1 MSALISRMHRRWL
14 SDDDVAPALLFTALA
29 AFVGLIPVQNDTFWH
44 LRSGQQMWQTG
55 SFLLTEPFSHTS
67 HGAELHNHWWLT
79 QLAFFGAYSLGG
91 PLLLTLFAGAC
102 AFAAV
107 FGSWRLMRGPWEV
120 RIAVLAVLMLVSAP
134 GWSIRP
140 QVVSFAF
147 IVLMAHLI
155 VRNRLAWLPVV
166 CMVWANSHAL
176 VIFGVVISGA
186 LVLEALLWSRRELR
200 RSIVIAALCVAAP
213 MVSPLGAW
221 YWPQVLATVSVSKDL
236 QIQEYRMPF
245 SAGDLPFWVAA
256 ATLVVLTITQR
267 RRLRYRQRSERALL
281 VAAFVLMAAAIVA
294 ARNAAVFVLIAAP
307 VVSRLW
313 PAMAGNRARNER
325 PLGAAGYAML
335 GAAAVVAAAMVVM
348 PWRDGRAA
356 RAWHPVSQN
365 VVEAVRTCPDPIFN
379 RLDDGGY
386 LMWTMPERR
395 VFVDSRMEAYT
406 VETLRYSRAADTE
419 GDYAAAFQKYGINC
433 AVVATDSS
441 MYSHLLS
448 NPSMTLTFSDSERA
462 VFTRS
467 GSSGAP
473 VRASVD

>member
-1 MSALISRMHRRWL
+1 MMHRRWL
-14 SDDDVAPALLFTALA
+14 SEDDVAPALLFVGLA

-67 HGAELHNHWWLT
+67 YGAELHNHWWLT
-79 QLAFFGAYSLGG
+79 QLVFFGAYTLGG

-120 RIAVLAVLMLVSAP
+120 RVAVLAVLMLVSAP

-176 VIFGVVISGA
+176 VIFGVVMSGA
-186 LVLEALLWSRRELR
+186 LVLEALLWSRGELR
-200 RSIVIAALCVAAP
+200 RSVAIAALCVAAP
-213 MVSPLGAW
+213 MISPLGVW

-236 QIQEYRMPF
+236 QLQEYRMPF
-245 SAGDLPFWVAA
+245 TAADLPFWIAA
-256 ATLVVLTITQR
+256 ATLVIVTITQR
-267 RRLRYRQRSERALL
+267 HRLVYRQRSERALL
-281 VAAFVLMAAAIVA
+281 VAALVLMVAGMIA

-313 PAMAGNRARNER
+313 PAMKSDRACTER
-325 PLGAAGYAML
+325 PLGAAGSAML
-335 GAAAVVAAAMVVM
+335 AAAAVVAAVSVVM

-356 RAWHPVSQN
+356 RAWEPVSQD
-365 VVEAVRTCPDPIFN
+365 VVAAVRTCPDPIFN
-379 RLDDGGY
+379 RLEDGGY
-386 LMWTMPERR
+386 LMWTIPARR

-419 GDYAAAFQKYGINC
+419 GDYAEAFQKYGINC
-433 AVVATDSS
+433 AVVATDSLI
-441 MYSHLLS
+441 YPRLLA

-473 VRASVD
+473 VRASID